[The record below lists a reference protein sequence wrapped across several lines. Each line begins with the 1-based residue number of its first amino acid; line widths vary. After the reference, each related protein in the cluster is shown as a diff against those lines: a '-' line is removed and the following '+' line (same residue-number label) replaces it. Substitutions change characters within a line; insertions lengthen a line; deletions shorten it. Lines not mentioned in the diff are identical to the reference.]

1 MQNDLLTLGKILA
14 PHGVQ
19 GVLKLL
25 SFTEPTEN
33 IFDYA
38 PLYLA
43 DGRAV
48 RLQSVGMGRHKG
60 HNVWLARIFL
70 ASDAKTSPLN
80 RQAIE
85 PLIGQELYLPRAN
98 LPPPEDSDS
107 FYHADLIQCQAV
119 DESGQ
124 VIGIVTAL
132 HDFGAGTFLVVQRA
146 DQSETFIPFTRAAV
160 PEINIKNRVIRVE
173 WGDEEEESLGLS

>member
-1 MQNDLLTLGKILA
+1 MQSDLLTLGKILA

-25 SFTEPTEN
+25 SFTEPAEN

-48 RLQSVGMGRHKG
+48 RLQAMGLGRHKG
-60 HNVWLARIFL
+60 HAVWLARLFL
-70 ASDAKTSPLN
+70 APDAKTPPLN

-85 PLIGQELYLPRAN
+85 PLIGQELFIPRAN

-119 DESGQ
+119 DGTGK
-124 VIGIVTAL
+124 VIGTVTAL
-132 HDFGAGTFLVVQRA
+132 HDFGAGTFLVVELA
-146 DQSETFIPFTRAAV
+146 DKSEKFIPFTHAAV

-173 WGDEEEESLGLS
+173 WGDENHVNFEK